1 MKKIHFPQKAIRNL
15 CIFAVLFTL
24 SGALQGCDFAKS
36 QLKPDRDSEAEMQ
49 DFRDVLSSRVPD
61 VGEDGSSNRAGGTIP
76 SLQSYISEAT
86 PGMKPMPLVS
96 ISVNQSIP
104 LKDVLFELA
113 QQADYDL
120 ELDPRIRGSI
130 IYTVRNKPFDMV
142 VERISEI
149 AGLRHQ
155 FEDGILRVELDMPY
169 NKVYKID
176 YLNIIRTNAGSI
188 RNSISVVTGDGADTG
203 SQYEAVI
210 ASEADFWGELNTSIA
225 QLLSTSE
232 PNRMMTEFDPIITA
246 VQQNPDIAPVAPQFD
261 GQGNVIVQPP
271 EVSLEVQS
279 LPTAGD
285 PDFEAEERLD
295 ATDEQNPFRPTFSI
309 SQQAGVINVYAS
321 HKTHK
326 AVQDYLRILR
336 RSVTSQVLIEAKIL
350 EVTLND
356 EFATGINWRSM
367 GLLSG
372 ELQTSFLNNSF
383 GILNTLSPDVTPV
396 IQGTNLVTQNSSLA
410 LGYLGNDVQA
420 VVEAISAF
428 GTVKALAS
436 PRLTVLNN
444 QSAVLNVATNVVFFE
459 IDIEQTTDEGVTDTN
474 VDSQIRNV
482 PEGVIVNVQPSI
494 DLDSRSISMSL
505 RPTITRITQRVPD
518 PAVQFLNVAG
528 VESLIPEVNV
538 QEIDSVIKMRSGQ
551 PIVMGGLL
559 QDRSTVVSEGVPG
572 LMEIPMVGGLFRS
585 NNNLIRKTE
594 LVILLKATILDG
606 DDGGISNSDKD
617 LYRRFSEDRRPFKL

>member
-1 MKKIHFPQKAIRNL
+1 
-15 CIFAVLFTL
+15 
-24 SGALQGCDFAKS
+24 
-36 QLKPDRDSEAEMQ
+36 
-49 DFRDVLSSRVPD
+49 
-61 VGEDGSSNRAGGTIP
+61 
-76 SLQSYISEAT
+76 
-86 PGMKPMPLVS
+86 
-96 ISVNQSIP
+96 
-104 LKDVLFELA
+104 
-113 QQADYDL
+113 
-120 ELDPRIRGSI
+120 
-130 IYTVRNKPFDMV
+130 
-142 VERISEI
+142 
-149 AGLRHQ
+149 
-155 FEDGILRVELDMPY
+155 
-169 NKVYKID
+169 
-176 YLNIIRTNAGSI
+176 
-188 RNSISVVTGDGADTG
+188 
-203 SQYEAVI
+203 
-210 ASEADFWGELNTSIA
+210 
-225 QLLSTSE
+225 
-232 PNRMMTEFDPIITA
+232 
-246 VQQNPDIAPVAPQFD
+246 
-261 GQGNVIVQPP
+261 
-271 EVSLEVQS
+271 
-279 LPTAGD
+279 
-285 PDFEAEERLD
+285 
-295 ATDEQNPFRPTFSI
+295 
-309 SQQAGVINVYAS
+309 
-321 HKTHK
+321 
-326 AVQDYLRILR
+326 
-336 RSVTSQVLIEAKIL
+336 
-350 EVTLND
+350 
-356 EFATGINWRSM
+356 
-367 GLLSG
+367 
-372 ELQTSFLNNSF
+372 
-383 GILNTLSPDVTPV
+383 
-396 IQGTNLVTQNSSLA
+396 LVTQNSSLA

-444 QSAVLNVATNVVFFE
+444 QSAVLNVATNVVYFE